1 MAKTIQMRTP
11 QQEKEARLVAGMYDK
26 NRKIQSELYAYC
38 SRYFWANYRGVFFA
52 DEESATEIFQNTF
65 IAMWENIER
74 RKIYVSDGRVMG
86 KNNEPLSGSILTYF
100 MGIARIKYLE
110 WVREHPAYA
119 DPETEME
126 RKIKEEGFDAQQ
138 YTNML
143 YDSEDNKM
151 LDIIAD
157 VISHMS
163 ERCSEIL
170 SKFYYEEK
178 DLDTILLEI
187 HNRFE
192 ERPQN
197 EEAQVHGVIA
207 YFSTKH
213 LSQLFELIKRQ
224 MDMNN
229 NNFQDRIDEYLL
241 HGDTM
246 SEEDKAQFLKEIEED
261 AEKKEQY
268 EFTKNV
274 KQAMVSRGEKLKAMT
289 EFQKEMK
296 SHHHR
301 KTWLWI
307 SSIAAVL
314 VIGFFAINPLFVE
327 NSPTDNVRGDEND
340 VFDMTVQ
347 TDSINNDSIS
357 TDTISLHHE

>member
-1 MAKTIQMRTP
+1 M
-11 QQEKEARLVAGMYDK
+11 DK
-26 NRKIQSELYAYC
+26 I
-38 SRYFWANYRGVFFA
+38 
-52 DEESATEIFQNTF
+52 
-65 IAMWENIER
+65 
-74 RKIYVSDGRVMG
+74 
-86 KNNEPLSGSILTYF
+86 
-100 MGIARIKYLE
+100 
-110 WVREHPAYA
+110 
-119 DPETEME
+119 
-126 RKIKEEGFDAQQ
+126 
-138 YTNML
+138 
-143 YDSEDNKM
+143 
-151 LDIIAD
+151 
-157 VISHMS
+157 
-163 ERCSEIL
+163 
-170 SKFYYEEK
+170 
-178 DLDTILLEI
+178 
-187 HNRFE
+187 
-192 ERPQN
+192 
-197 EEAQVHGVIA
+197 
-207 YFSTKH
+207 
-213 LSQLFELIKRQ
+213 
-224 MDMNN
+224 
-229 NNFQDRIDEYLL
+229 NFQDRIDEYLL
-241 HGDTM
+241 HGETM

-340 VFDMTVQ
+340 VFDMTVP

>member
-1 MAKTIQMRTP
+1 
-11 QQEKEARLVAGMYDK
+11 
-26 NRKIQSELYAYC
+26 
-38 SRYFWANYRGVFFA
+38 
-52 DEESATEIFQNTF
+52 
-65 IAMWENIER
+65 
-74 RKIYVSDGRVMG
+74 
-86 KNNEPLSGSILTYF
+86 
-100 MGIARIKYLE
+100 
-110 WVREHPAYA
+110 
-119 DPETEME
+119 
-126 RKIKEEGFDAQQ
+126 
-138 YTNML
+138 
-143 YDSEDNKM
+143 
-151 LDIIAD
+151 
-157 VISHMS
+157 
-163 ERCSEIL
+163 
-170 SKFYYEEK
+170 
-178 DLDTILLEI
+178 
-187 HNRFE
+187 
-192 ERPQN
+192 
-197 EEAQVHGVIA
+197 
-207 YFSTKH
+207 
-213 LSQLFELIKRQ
+213 

-261 AEKKEQY
+261 VEKKEQY

-314 VIGFFAINPLFVE
+314 VLGFFAINPLFVE

-340 VFDMTVQ
+340 VFDMTVP

-357 TDTISLHHE
+357 TDTISWHHE